1 MYGMRGSIFSWGPW
15 LSIVLLI
22 TFLLACGKEDPV
34 SPEPTEPTEPVV
46 RPALKIGLL
55 VDLTGGGSEHGVPMR
70 RGFELA
76 IEHINEVG
84 VLGEPVVG
92 LAADTELDAET
103 AVSEAMDLVE
113 DRGVHAIVGAWA
125 SSSTLAIVENVT
137 AEAGIPVISP
147 ASSSPALTDAADNDF
162 LFRTTLSDL
171 DQGPVLARITL
182 EQGFGNVGLIYRDD
196 VWGRGLADAFENAW
210 EGKLN
215 RAAVDPAQTDLTEA
229 LNESKGV
236 LLDEELQAQALV
248 VLAFQPQQEA
258 IVREALD
265 RELFKNF
272 IFGPTGRSLDLLRSI
287 GLERL
292 AGMRG
297 TSPGAAQDTPSAV
310 AWENAY
316 KNAYGNPPPY
326 PYVKQAYD
334 ATVALALA
342 AQAAGSLDG
351 AAIRDKLRAI
361 GRPPGELVI
370 AEAGSIANGLRV
382 LADGGVVNY
391 EGAAMPLD
399 WDENGDLASGF
410 VAVWQFTEFG
420 TIEVIRTVP
429 FFPASTIQ

>member
-1 MYGMRGSIFSWGPW
+1 MRKMRGTFFSTGSWVAI
-15 LSIVLLI
+15 SLLLAV
-22 TFLLACGKEDPV
+22 TMACGKKDPV
-34 SPEPTEPTEPVV
+34 APEPPEPMEPVV
-46 RPALKIGLL
+46 KPALKIGLL
-55 VDLTGGGSEHGVPMR
+55 IDLTGGGSEHGVPMR
-70 RGFELA
+70 RGFEMA

-92 LAADTELDAET
+92 VVADTELDAET
-103 AVSEAMDLVE
+103 AVAEAMDLVE

-137 AEAGIPVISP
+137 AEAGIPMISP
-147 ASSSPALTDAADNDF
+147 ASSSPSLTDAMDNDF
-162 LFRTTLSDL
+162 LFRTTLSDH
-171 DQGPVLARITL
+171 DQGPVLAKITL
-182 EQGFGNVGLIYRDD
+182 EQGFGNVGMIYRDD
-196 VWGRGLADAFENAW
+196 VWGRGLADAFEGTW
-210 EGKLN
+210 DGKLN
-215 RAAVDPAQTDLTEA
+215 RVAVDPAQTNFADA
-229 LNESKGV
+229 LNESKGIT
-236 LLDEELQAQALV
+236 LGEEFQAQALV

-258 IVREALD
+258 IVREALSKG
-265 RELFKNF
+265 LFKHF

-287 GLERL
+287 GLEHL

-316 KNAYGNPPPY
+316 KSAYGNPPPY

-342 AQAAGSLDG
+342 AQAAGNLDG
-351 AAIRDKLRAI
+351 SAIRDKLRII

-370 AEAGSIANGLRV
+370 AEAGSIANGLNI
-382 LADGGVVNY
+382 LASGGAVNY

-399 WDENGDLASGF
+399 WDENGDLATGF
-410 VAVWQFTEFG
+410 VAVWQFTELG

-429 FFPASTIQ
+429 FVH

>member
-1 MYGMRGSIFSWGPW
+1 MRQMRG
-15 LSIVLLI
+15 
-22 TFLLACGKEDPV
+22 TFLSTGSWVAIGLLLAVAMACGKKDPV
-34 SPEPTEPTEPVV
+34 APEPTEPPEPVEK
-46 RPALKIGLL
+46 PALKIGLL
-55 VDLTGGGSEHGVPMR
+55 IDLSGGGSEHGIPMR
-70 RGFELA
+70 RGFEMA

-92 LAADTELDAET
+92 VVADTELDAET

-147 ASSSPALTDAADNDF
+147 ASSSPSLTDAMDNDF
-162 LFRTTLSDL
+162 LFRTTLSDH
-171 DQGPVLARITL
+171 DQGPVLAKITL
-182 EQGFGNVGLIYRDD
+182 EQGFGNVGMIYRDD
-196 VWGRGLADAFENAW
+196 VWGRGLADAFEVTWN
-210 EGKLN
+210 GKLN
-215 RAAVDPAQTDLTEA
+215 RVAVDPAQTTFADA
-229 LNESKGV
+229 LNESKGIT
-236 LLDEELQAQALV
+236 LGEEFQAQALV

-258 IVREALD
+258 IVREALNKG
-265 RELFKNF
+265 LFKHF

-287 GLERL
+287 GLEHL

-316 KNAYGNPPPY
+316 RSAYGNPPPY

-351 AAIRDKLRAI
+351 SAIRDKLRII

-370 AEAGSIANGLRV
+370 AEVGSIANGLNI
-382 LADGGVVNY
+382 LANGGAVNY

-410 VAVWQFTEFG
+410 VAVWQFTELG

-429 FFPASTIQ
+429 FLH

>member
-1 MYGMRGSIFSWGPW
+1 MRETRGAFFSTGSW
-15 LSIVLLI
+15 LAIGLALTV
-22 TFLLACGKEDPV
+22 LLACGKDDPV
-34 SPEPTEPTEPVV
+34 APEPPEPPEPVE
-46 RPALKIGLL
+46 RPVLKIGLL
-55 VDLTGGGSEHGVPMR
+55 IDLTGGGSEHGIPMR
-70 RGFELA
+70 RGFEMA
-76 IEHINEVG
+76 IEHINEEG

-92 LAADTELDAET
+92 LVADTELDAET
-103 AVSEAMDLVE
+103 AVAQAKDLVE

-125 SSSTLAIVENVT
+125 SSSTLAIVENVV
-137 AEAGIPVISP
+137 AEAGIPMISP
-147 ASSSPALTDAADNDF
+147 ASSSPMLTTAMDNDF

-171 DQGPVLARITL
+171 DQGPVLAKITL
-182 EQGFGNVGLIYRDD
+182 EQGFGNVGMIYRDD
-196 VWGRGLADAFENAW
+196 VWGRGLADAFEGTWN
-210 EGKLN
+210 GKLN
-215 RAAVDPAQTDLTEA
+215 RVAVDPDQTAFADA

-236 LLDEELQAQALV
+236 ALGEEFRAQALV

-265 RELFKNF
+265 RGLFKHF
-272 IFGPTGRSLDLLRSI
+272 IFGPTGRSLDLLRGI
-287 GLERL
+287 GLEDL

-316 KNAYGNPPPY
+316 RSAYGNPPPY

-351 AAIRDKLRAI
+351 SAIRDKLRII

-370 AEAGSIANGLRV
+370 AESGSIANGLKI
-382 LADGGVVNY
+382 LANGGAVNY

-399 WDENGDLASGF
+399 WDENGDLATGF
-410 VAVWQFTEFG
+410 VAVWQFTELG

-429 FFPASTIQ
+429 FIH